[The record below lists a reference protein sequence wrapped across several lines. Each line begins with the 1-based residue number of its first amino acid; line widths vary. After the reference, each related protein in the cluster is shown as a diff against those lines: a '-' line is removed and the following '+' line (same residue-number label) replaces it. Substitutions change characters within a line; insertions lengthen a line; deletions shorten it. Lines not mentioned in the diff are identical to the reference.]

1 MDAVGLVLEQHANTH
16 AAAMAKSPASLEDL
30 VVSGLTDDQIRHRP
44 QAGQN
49 SIGWLIWHMAR
60 CEDVL
65 NLVLSNQ
72 PQVIDDP
79 DWPKRLNLS
88 RRDIGTGM
96 TDDEVSDFGAK
107 VDVQTVRAYRAAVG
121 RRTREI
127 AQNLRPD
134 EWDSV
139 VDASRL
145 RSAVSAGAFGDNAGW
160 VEGWWSG
167 QTQGFLLS
175 WLAVGHNYLHLGEAQ
190 CVRSQAGVPVGL

>member
-1 MDAVGLVLEQHANTH
+1 MDATGLFLEQHANTH
-16 AAAMAKSPASLEDL
+16 SSAMAKSPASLEDL
-30 VVSGLTDDQIRHRP
+30 VVSRLTDDQIRHQP

-134 EWDSV
+134 EWDSI
-139 VDASRL
+139 VDTSRL

>member
-1 MDAVGLVLEQHANTH
+1 MDAVGLFLEQHANTH
-16 AAAMAKSPASLEDL
+16 AAAMANSPASLEDL
-30 VVSGLTDDQIRHRP
+30 VVSKLTDDQIRHRP

-65 NLVLSNQ
+65 NLMLSNQ

-134 EWDSV
+134 EWDSI